1 MYQFQVFLNERTTL
15 VNDPLND
22 DRVDHHDDDCGDDLT
37 VDVEPCGVG
46 GNACSVHC
54 CAGVQASVLIA
65 TIMIMIAM
73 TSDNNDDHMRRR
85 TSTADRVMFT
95 WLITSPWTV
104 TYWPIMYLLNCQHDE
119 NGQDDDIWQGPTD
132 RNITLPKLPIDRK
145 WFAIDQIERHLSFV
159 KLSLAPC
166 GVTSN

>member
-104 TYWPIMYLLNCQHDE
+104 TYWPIMYLLLCQGEEEDKIKDWAKKITE
-119 NGQDDDIWQGPTD
+119 MKEKYCCSQKRLSAD
-132 RNITLPKLPIDRK
+132 RKRLPID
-145 WFAIDQIERHLSFV
+145 HLSFV
-159 KLSLAPC
+159 KLSP
-166 GVTSN
+166 GVRQTSN